1 MACGLFNRGS
11 VDYVN
16 VLPLDGG
23 FRPGESYGRWKD
35 AEKLRVQV
43 MEVRRTRLCAH
54 HPDTQLSMVN
64 LASMLTTSGQNPE
77 GLISF

>member
-43 MEVRRTRLCAH
+43 MEV
-54 HPDTQLSMVN
+54 
-64 LASMLTTSGQNPE
+64 
-77 GLISF
+77 